1 MSTRSL
7 AAALRS
13 FWIEDVSFLVLLVML
28 SLTIFVMPVLLEFEI
43 LHPQTIHLT
52 LMTIYL
58 AGIWSARH
66 KSMLMLAILFFS
78 ASLVLNIADLLST
91 NNTFKSL
98 LWITYSLNT
107 AIFIV
112 TNLDLL
118 FRDDRFNFHR
128 VMGAVNVY
136 LLFAMLGAFSL
147 EMIQA
152 GLGSSLKG
160 EVELTGAD
168 QDFGDYIYFS
178 LVSLTTVGFGEI
190 QPANSAAKMLSVFL
204 STLGILFPAIVIA
217 RLLTKPPEELLKT
230 SE

>member
-1 MSTRSL
+1 MLRRSF
-7 AAALRS
+7 AGALRS
-13 FWIEDVSFLVLLVML
+13 FWIEDASFVVLLLML
-28 SLTIFVMPVLLEFEI
+28 TLTIFVMPVLLELDI
-43 LHPQTIHLT
+43 VHPQTLHLT
-52 LMTIYL
+52 LMLIYL

-66 KSMLMLAILFFS
+66 KGMLILAIAVFTV
-78 ASLVLNIADLLST
+78 SLVLNIADLLSDDQVY
-91 NNTFKSL
+91 KSV
-98 LWITYSLNT
+98 LWVTYSINT

-128 VMGAVNVY
+128 VLGAVNVY

-147 EMIQA
+147 EMIQSW
-152 GLGSSLKG
+152 LGTSLKG
-160 EVELTGAD
+160 EVDLSGAD

-204 STLGILFPAIVIA
+204 STLGILFPAVVIA
-217 RLLTKPPEELLKT
+217 RLLTKPPEELLKQ
-230 SE
+230 

>member
-1 MSTRSL
+1 
-7 AAALRS
+7 
-13 FWIEDVSFLVLLVML
+13 ML

-66 KSMLMLAILFFS
+66 KSILILAILVFS
-78 ASLVLNIADLLST
+78 VSLVLNITDLFST
-91 NNTFKSL
+91 NTTFKSL
-98 LWITYSLNT
+98 LWVTYSINT

-112 TNLDLL
+112 TNLNLL